1 MNKIEDENDDTEDDG
16 IKAILVGE
24 TATGKTSLIN
34 TAIGLEF
41 KEKVESTQAST
52 IMEKKIVINNKTYTI
67 NMWDTIGQEKYRAV
81 TKIFMKDARIV
92 IVVYDIT
99 RSETFEELDFWF
111 NNIKEVLGDKPVVGL
126 IGNKSD
132 LYEEEQV
139 TEETGKE
146 YANKKGVP
154 FALTTAKV
162 PANFCHFL
170 ELLLEKY
177 LNKLPYLDTNSDLFK
192 GNKAKLDKKK
202 GGKSQQKAKKF
213 C

>member
-192 GNKAKLDKKK
+192 GNKAKLDRKK
-202 GGKSQQKAKKF
+202 GGKSQQKAKKL

>member
-192 GNKAKLDKKK
+192 GNKAKLDRKK